1 MKHLVV
7 SDSSPLIALLNIN
20 QLELL
25 KRFFSKVIISSMVA
39 EEVERGLTQ
48 DSSWF
53 ALKQQGYISVQI
65 LKDDSRLVLLNL
77 QLDPGE
83 SEAILLADQL
93 ELPLLIDEKAGRK
106 MAKDM
111 GVRIQGLVGVL
122 YALKQAGHISH
133 EETALIVNALDLVK
147 FRMSA
152 SLRSLLLDPT

>member
-7 SDSSPLIALLNIN
+7 SDSSSLIALLNIN

-25 KRFFSKVIISSMVA
+25 KRFFSSVIVPSMVA
-39 EEVERGLTQ
+39 EEVERGLAQ

-93 ELPLLIDEKAGRK
+93 DLPLLIDEKAGRK
-106 MAKDM
+106 IAKDM
-111 GVRIQGLVGVL
+111 GVCIQGLVGVL
-122 YALKQAGHISH
+122 YALKQASHISH
-133 EETALIVNALDLVK
+133 EETALIVNALDQVK

-152 SLRSLLLDPT
+152 SLRSLLLDTK